1 MSLYWPRNSSEC
13 DDFFALKDEGREYLN
28 HSNSYVITI
37 LGSKTWDIFSLE
49 VKFEESLHC
58 LIRA

>member
-13 DDFFALKDEGREYLN
+13 DDFFALKDEGSEYLN